1 MGAIGCVRWVGEQLV
16 DLSGDVTFEAADD
29 LAAVFAVVA
38 PFMDIGD
45 GWLVAAHA
53 GGGDLP
59 EGLVGLAVP
68 AAVETVTDG
77 TTRGRLD
84 RAYAAQS
91 SERGF

>member
-1 MGAIGCVRWVGEQLV
+1 MGAVGCVRWVGEQLV

-29 LAAVFAVVA
+29 LATVFA
-38 PFMDIGD
+38 FCLSFLDIGD

-53 GGGDLP
+53 GGGDPP

-68 AAVETVTDG
+68 AAVETVPDG
-77 TTRGRLD
+77 TARGRLD